1 MFRVAVTGMGVITPV
16 GNDTETFWNNAKKAV
31 CGVGKI
37 TRFDA
42 SGLKVSLDAEVK
54 DFNPKQY
61 YDSMQEIRR
70 SDLFMQYAMA
80 AAKQAVEQSGILD
93 SDIDKERLG
102 VYIGSGIGGI
112 GTTIREHDRLNEK
125 GPDMVSPFFVP
136 MMIGNMAAGSVAIR
150 FGAKGPTLPVITA
163 CATSTHTIGE
173 AYRAIRH
180 GYADAVIAGGSEA
193 SINALA
199 MAGFVS
205 CQALSLAE
213 NPEEGSLPFDR
224 RRGGFVMGEGAGIL
238 VLEEFANTFDIRNS
252 ESFAFAELNHITF
265 LGEVFAVYTLGFVV
279 PNDSVR
285 LNVTSGA
292 DFENG
297 GHIEVKGKPD
307 LVVRLP
313 THSGTSLDILV
324 RAKHGGTGV
333 NGRLQQVEIP
343 FGYASSR
350 RIRHILPREFLN
362 VNPQHIILCFIL
374 FLNIK
379 HVLFGCLELIVHE
392 ILGTSNNLGELVALQ
407 GEVSVCVIAEF
418 Q

>member
-16 GNDTETFWNNAKKAV
+16 GNDIETFWSNAKNAV

-80 AAKQAVEQSGILD
+80 AAKQAVEQSGILS

-180 GYADAVIAGGSEA
+180 GYADAIIAGGSEA

-205 CQALSLAE
+205 CQALSLSE
-213 NPEEGSLPFDR
+213 NPDEGSLPFDR

-238 VLEEFANTFDIRNS
+238 VLEEYEHAKKRGATIYAEVTGYGNTCDAYHITAPDPSGSGAVRAIRMAVS
-252 ESFAFAELNHITF
+252 ESGIGENDTVYVNAHGTGTHLNDVMETKA
-265 LGEVFAVYTLGFVV
+265 LREVFGKQAEKLHISSTKSVTGHMLGATGAVEAIASVLALRDGIVPPTANYREPDPECDLNYTPNVAVKANLTCAISTSLGF
-279 PNDSVR
+279 
-285 LNVTSGA
+285 
-292 DFENG
+292 G
-297 GHIEVKGKPD
+297 GHN
-307 LVVRLP
+307 
-313 THSGTSLDILV
+313 
-324 RAKHGGTGV
+324 A
-333 NGRLQQVEIP
+333 
-343 FGYASSR
+343 
-350 RIRHILPREFLN
+350 
-362 VNPQHIILCFIL
+362 C
-374 FLNIK
+374 
-379 HVLFGCLELIVHE
+379 
-392 ILGTSNNLGELVALQ
+392 
-407 GEVSVCVIAEF
+407 IAF
-418 Q
+418 RKA

>member
-16 GNDTETFWNNAKKAV
+16 GNDIETFWNNAKNAV

-37 TRFDA
+37 NRFDA

-80 AAKQAVEQSGILD
+80 AAKQAVEQSGILS

-180 GYADAVIAGGSEA
+180 GYADAIIAGGSEA

-205 CQALSLAE
+205 CQALSLSE
-213 NPEEGSLPFDR
+213 NPDEGSLPFDR

-238 VLEEFANTFDIRNS
+238 VLEEYEHAKKRGAAIYAEVTGYGNTCDAYHITAPDPSGSGAVRAIRMAVS
-252 ESFAFAELNHITF
+252 ESGIGENDTVYVNAHGTGTHLNDVMETKA
-265 LGEVFAVYTLGFVV
+265 LREVFGKQAEKLHISSTKSVTGHMLGATGAVEAIASVLALRDGIVPPTANYREPDPECDLNYTPNVAVKADLTCAISTSLGF
-279 PNDSVR
+279 
-285 LNVTSGA
+285 
-292 DFENG
+292 G
-297 GHIEVKGKPD
+297 GHN
-307 LVVRLP
+307 
-313 THSGTSLDILV
+313 
-324 RAKHGGTGV
+324 A
-333 NGRLQQVEIP
+333 
-343 FGYASSR
+343 
-350 RIRHILPREFLN
+350 
-362 VNPQHIILCFIL
+362 C
-374 FLNIK
+374 
-379 HVLFGCLELIVHE
+379 
-392 ILGTSNNLGELVALQ
+392 
-407 GEVSVCVIAEF
+407 IAF
-418 Q
+418 RKA

>member
-16 GNDTETFWNNAKKAV
+16 GNDIETFWSNAKNAV

-37 TRFDA
+37 SRFGA

-80 AAKQAVEQSGILD
+80 AAKQAVEQSGILS

-180 GYADAVIAGGSEA
+180 GYADAIIAGGSEA

-199 MAGFVS
+199 MAGFVN
-205 CQALSLAE
+205 CQALSLSE
-213 NPEEGSLPFDR
+213 NPEEGSLPFDC

-238 VLEEFANTFDIRNS
+238 VLEEYEHAKKRGATIYAEVTGYGNTCDAYHITAPDPSGSGAVRAIRMAVS
-252 ESFAFAELNHITF
+252 ESEIGDDDTVYVNAHGTGTHLNDVMETKA
-265 LGEVFAVYTLGFVV
+265 LREVFGEQAEKLHISSTKSVTGHMLGATGAVEAIASVLALRDGIVPPTANYREPDPECDLNYTPNVAVKADLTCAISTSLGF
-279 PNDSVR
+279 
-285 LNVTSGA
+285 
-292 DFENG
+292 G
-297 GHIEVKGKPD
+297 GHN
-307 LVVRLP
+307 
-313 THSGTSLDILV
+313 
-324 RAKHGGTGV
+324 A
-333 NGRLQQVEIP
+333 
-343 FGYASSR
+343 
-350 RIRHILPREFLN
+350 
-362 VNPQHIILCFIL
+362 C
-374 FLNIK
+374 
-379 HVLFGCLELIVHE
+379 
-392 ILGTSNNLGELVALQ
+392 
-407 GEVSVCVIAEF
+407 IAF
-418 Q
+418 RKA